1 MKILWNITIQL
12 YVQNTNSIIY
22 KYKKHVSKSYQKS
35 ILKIIENIRCYKNIY
50 IYIYKRNITNI
61 FMI

>member
-22 KYKKHVSKSYQKS
+22 KYKKHISKSYQKS

-50 IYIYKRNITNI
+50 IYI
-61 FMI
+61 

>member
-22 KYKKHVSKSYQKS
+22 KYKKHISKSYQKS

-50 IYIYKRNITNI
+50 IYIYIKETLLI
-61 FMI
+61 FL